1 MPESTQHEPQRR
13 CRSARAVRNIKPPIP
28 SRRASS
34 LTPVCYV
41 LFSKQKVDDE
51 TKQWHPA
58 FASRKK
64 ASTGSTSAYVADEL
78 LSESSAPSSARRQ
91 DATQEHSPPPS
102 TPPVRSIDEP
112 LLSLDEIEAEA
123 HSPDAMI
130 ASLRAELA
138 EVRFANKAAH
148 AEVDAVE
155 QLNRAEGRRREEIH
169 ADNIRLEQENSEL
182 RLQLADHHGIM
193 AADWAQTLN
202 FQERLRQEE
211 GAKARLAAEV
221 VDLQHEVSERNEEAA
236 SLRQDASHWRVLCC
250 SESLA
255 EVKSSE
261 LENVLEAALPA
272 ALRIHAEMLG
282 RCKTVQQQLSNE
294 LEHRLCVVCR
304 DREKS
309 VLFAPCHHVCVCETC
324 RGRLRPY
331 RCPMCQEP
339 VQMHI
344 ARVHF

>member
-1 MPESTQHEPQRR
+1 MPVRTQHPTLRR
-13 CRSARAVRNIKPPIP
+13 CRSARTVRDTKPPIP

-41 LFSKQKVDDE
+41 LLSKQEIDDE
-51 TKQWHPA
+51 TKTFNSA
-58 FASRKK
+58 FVPSEKP
-64 ASTGSTSAYVADEL
+64 STRSTSVYAADEL
-78 LSESSAPSSARRQ
+78 LSESSAPSSARRP

-123 HSPDAMI
+123 HSPDAMV

-138 EVRFANKAAH
+138 EMKFANKAAQ
-148 AEVDAVE
+148 AEIDAVE
-155 QLNRAEGRRREEIH
+155 QMSRAQERRREEIH
-169 ADNIRLEQENSEL
+169 ADNTRLEQENSEL

-202 FQERLRQEE
+202 FQELLRQEE

-221 VDLQHEVSERNEEAA
+221 VELQHEVSERNEEAA
-236 SLRQDASHWRVLCC
+236 ALRQDASHWRVLSCG
-250 SESLA
+250 ESLA
-255 EVKSSE
+255 EVKSSD
-261 LENVLEAALPA
+261 LENVLEVALPA

-309 VLFAPCHHVCVCETC
+309 VLFVPCHHVCVCETC

-344 ARVHF
+344 ARIHF